1 MEKEWKIRK
10 GVNRKKRKTEKR
22 RQLRLILMQS
32 EKWIEK
38 AGFRLETKSG
48 FLILLKKS
56 FSDPNFFD

>member
-1 MEKEWKIRK
+1 
-10 GVNRKKRKTEKR
+10 
-22 RQLRLILMQS
+22 MQS